1 MNDLTTSISG
11 LKSKIETLI
20 ELHEQIGDKN
30 KLLESENLNLKNKLE
45 EQEIQIALLQEEKQ
59 NIIEIKSEEQNKV
72 IIDSKLKID
81 ELVQE
86 IDNCLAL
93 LK

>member
-1 MNDLTTSISG
+1 MNELTNSISD
-11 LKSKIETLI
+11 LKLKVESLVD
-20 ELHEQIGDKN
+20 LHKN
-30 KLLESENLNLKNKLE
+30 VSEENKRLKTENENLTNKINEQQKTIAAIQE
-45 EQEIQIALLQEEKQ
+45 EQKK
-59 NIIEIKSEEQNKV
+59 IIENKSEEQNKV
-72 IIDSKLKID
+72 ITDSKFKID